1 MKDLKPLTID
11 SAPVAA
17 RNGMTAAQKK
27 YGFIPNMMATFA
39 HAPALLDGYL
49 ALGAAWEKSSLT
61 VEERQLILLT
71 ASVENKCSYGV
82 AVHATVLKSLSFDAK
97 AIMAVRTQSS
107 LRDEKL
113 NSLVALTRD
122 LVTERG
128 VVAERVKEHFIEN
141 GYDEVALM
149 EVLAGIALMTMT
161 NYLDHLNPVS
171 IDPAF
176 QAGLN

>member
-1 MKDLKPLTID
+1 MKNLKPLTID
-11 SAPVAA
+11 SAPDAA
-17 RNGMTAAQKK
+17 KKGMKAAQKK

-61 VEERQLILLT
+61 AEERQLILLT

-82 AVHATVLKSLSFDAK
+82 AVHSTVLKSLGVDGEIIK
-97 AIMAVRTQSS
+97 AVRNKSS

-113 NSLVALTRD
+113 NSLVGLARE

-128 VVAERVKEHFIEN
+128 FVPERTKEHFIET
-141 GYDEVALM
+141 GYDENALM